1 LFSHPSFFLNQTL
14 IKKVQY
20 ENRLL
25 NKQKYLLNY
34 DIEIDKKL
42 KIIGAQI
49 ETITYLSQSLTLLQ
63 INTIELME
71 EELTSFPSE
80 HCNLQRFDI
89 FGSTGQLI
97 VWYLH
102 YPI

>member
-71 EELTSFPSE
+71 GELTSFPSE